1 MNVKNNIEKF
11 TQTLSAGCRLIAV
24 SKTQPVEKI
33 KEAYAA
39 GQRLFGENKAQELTS
54 KYEALPKDIEWHMIG
69 HLQSNKVKYIVPFV
83 HLIHS
88 IDSLKLLIEVD
99 KQAKK
104 VNRVVGCL
112 LQVHI
117 ALEDTKFGFSESEV
131 LETLE
136 TDQFNSLKNIRVQG
150 LMGMATLTDNQD
162 QIRKEFRNL
171 KALFDKIKSMS
182 IPSVNMNELS
192 MGMSSDYKIAIE
204 AGSTLIRVGTAI
216 FGERASTSP
225 GL

>member
-11 TQTLSAGCRLIAV
+11 TQTLPAGCRLIAV
-24 SKTQPVEKI
+24 SKTQSAEKI
-33 KEAYAA
+33 LEAYAA

-54 KYEALPKDIEWHMIG
+54 KYELLSKDIQWHMIG

-88 IDSLKLLIEVD
+88 IDSLKLLTEVD

-104 VNRVVGCL
+104 VNRVVDCL

-131 LETLE
+131 FETLQA
-136 TDQFNSLKNIRVQG
+136 DQFKLLKNIRIQG
-150 LMGMATLTDNQD
+150 LMGMATLTDDQA
-162 QIRKEFRNL
+162 QIRKEFKSL
-171 KALFDKIKSMS
+171 KTLFDKIKALN
-182 IPSVNMNELS
+182 IPSVNMKELS
-192 MGMSSDYKIAIE
+192 MGMSSDCKIAIAE
-204 AGSTLIRVGTAI
+204 GSTLIRVGTAI
-216 FGERASTSP
+216 FGERN
-225 GL
+225 